1 LVKEDILVGWEEG
14 EWEGPQIT
22 NSVIKSVSR
31 RRRGEKASS
40 CRKLNSPPLSTLFK
54 RRRRTGFFL
63 ERGCAAFEPALCS

>member
-1 LVKEDILVGWEEG
+1 MGEMEGDGKEDKLVGWEEG

-31 RRRGEKASS
+31 RRRGYKASS

-54 RRRRTGFFL
+54 RRR
-63 ERGCAAFEPALCS
+63 S